1 MSFSDK
7 RQHSP
12 PVRDLFG
19 GKDDDSPKDKS
30 LISHRLSD
38 LAVNLGCLEMV
49 TRIASMHGSSSSS
62 VLARI

>member
-19 GKDDDSPKDKS
+19 GKDDDSSKDKS
-30 LISHRLSD
+30 LLSHRLSD
-38 LAVNLGCLEMV
+38 LAENLGCLEMV
-49 TRIASMHGSSSSS
+49 TRMVQTA
-62 VLARI
+62 VRI